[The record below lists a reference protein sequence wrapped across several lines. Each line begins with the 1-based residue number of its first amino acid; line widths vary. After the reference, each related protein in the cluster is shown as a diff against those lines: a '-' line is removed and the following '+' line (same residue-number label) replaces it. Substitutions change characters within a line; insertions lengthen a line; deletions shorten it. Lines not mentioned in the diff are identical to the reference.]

1 MAPGR
6 LHCDAQNSLRRAQE
20 LLGAGVETLGTL
32 APRAPSPALA
42 RSGHNPHHQSETP
55 TDLSTM
61 SYALDPMQF
70 QRISRLPAESRFDE
84 FINQVAQHQQVWGL
98 RSGNG
103 WAVVD
108 AEGDDC
114 FPVWPHPDFAAAWA
128 VGDLSDCKPQAID
141 LDAWLS
147 RWTPGMDKD
156 GTLVLVF
163 PTNDDDDEGVVMAA
177 SELEDALLG
186 AIGQA

>member
-1 MAPGR
+1 
-6 LHCDAQNSLRRAQE
+6 
-20 LLGAGVETLGTL
+20 
-32 APRAPSPALA
+32 
-42 RSGHNPHHQSETP
+42 
-55 TDLSTM
+55 M
-61 SYALDPMQF
+61 SYPLDPAQF
-70 QRISRLPAESRFDE
+70 QRVSRLPASPRFDE
-84 FINQVAQHQQVWGL
+84 FVNRVCEHQQVWGL
-98 RSGNG
+98 RSANG

-128 VGDLSDCKPQAID
+128 VNDLADCKPQAID

-163 PTNDDDDEGVVMAA
+163 PTNDDDDEGLVMSA

-186 AIGQA
+186 AMGG